1 MEILDLLQRR
11 RSNKQFGDIAPN
23 EEQLQHILK
32 AALRAPDH
40 GKMKPYH
47 FVVIEK
53 SGMGKLR
60 EYLNA
65 AAIEFEMDEKKC
77 GKSR

>member
-40 GKMKPYH
+40 GKMKP
-47 FVVIEK
+47 
-53 SGMGKLR
+53 
-60 EYLNA
+60 
-65 AAIEFEMDEKKC
+65 
-77 GKSR
+77 

>member
-1 MEILDLLQRR
+1 MI
-11 RSNKQFGDIAPN
+11 
-23 EEQLQHILK
+23 K

-53 SGMGKLR
+53 AECR
-60 EYLNA
+60 NYENV
-65 AAIEFEMDEKKC
+65 
-77 GKSR
+77 